1 MSLPQMAVASVLA
14 NPAIT
19 SPIVGASRPQQLADT
34 LAAIETPLEA
44 DLKARLDDLIV
55 EYRRGNTGR

>member
-19 SPIVGASRPQQLADT
+19 SPIVGASRPQQLA
-34 LAAIETPLEA
+34 AIETPLEA